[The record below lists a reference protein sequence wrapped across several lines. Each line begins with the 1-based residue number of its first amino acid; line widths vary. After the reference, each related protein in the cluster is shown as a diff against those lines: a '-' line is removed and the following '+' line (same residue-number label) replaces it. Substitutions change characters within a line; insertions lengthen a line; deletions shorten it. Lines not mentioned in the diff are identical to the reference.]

1 MDLQTIWFILIAV
14 LFTGYFFLEGF
25 DFGVGMLM
33 PFVSK
38 DDTDRRVVINS
49 IGPVWDGN
57 EVWLLTAGGA
67 MFAAF
72 PHWYATMFSGF
83 YLALFLML
91 VALIV
96 RVLAFEY
103 RSKIDSVQWRS
114 AWDAALVFGSFV
126 PALLWGVA
134 LTNVVRGLPIDEKMM
149 FTGNFFT
156 LLNPYALLGG
166 VVSVSVFLLHGALF
180 LALKTSGEVRERA
193 QRFAK
198 QAFLPVGVVLA
209 FFALLGYWQTD
220 FIAKLGIIPGTL
232 PLLAVSAYVAAYIFL
247 LRGQEGWA
255 FAMNGLM
262 IIFATV
268 VAFQGL
274 FPRVLIS
281 SLDPKNSLTIYTA
294 SSSQYSLTAMLIV
307 ALTFVPIVLAYQG
320 WTYWVFRQRVSR
332 QTIESH
338 GAQH

>member
-25 DFGVGMLM
+25 DFGVGMLL
-33 PFVSK
+33 PFVAK
-38 DDTDRRVVINS
+38 DDTDRRVVFNS

-67 MFAAF
+67 TFAAF

-96 RVLAFEY
+96 RVVAFEY
-103 RSKIDSVQWRS
+103 RSKLESPKWRN
-114 AWDAALVFGSFV
+114 AWDWALVFGSFV

-134 LTNVVRGLPIDEKMM
+134 LTNIVHGLPIDANKM

-156 LLNPYALLGG
+156 LLNPYSVLGG

-180 LALKTSGEVRERA
+180 LNLKTSGEVQQKARA
-193 QRFAK
+193 IAEK
-198 QAFLPVGVVLA
+198 MFLPVGLILA
-209 FFALLGYWQTD
+209 VFAVLGYSQTD
-220 FIAKLGIIPGTL
+220 FIGKLGIIPGTI
-232 PLLAVSAYVAAYIFL
+232 PLLAIVAFIGAFIFL
-247 LRGQEGWA
+247 KQKQDGWA
-255 FAMNGLM
+255 FAMNGLT
-262 IIFATV
+262 IIFGTI

-274 FPRVLIS
+274 FPRVMIS
-281 SLDPKNSLTIYTA
+281 SINPEYNLTIYNA

-307 ALTFVPIVLAYQG
+307 ALTFVPIVIAYQG
-320 WTYWVFRQRVSR
+320 WTYWVFRKRVSR
-332 QTIESH
+332 QTIEAH
-338 GAQH
+338 GH

>member
-1 MDLQTIWFILIAV
+1 MDLQTIWFILIAI

-25 DFGVGMLM
+25 DFGVGMLL

-38 DDTDRRVVINS
+38 DDTDRRVVINA

-103 RSKIDSVQWRS
+103 RSKLESVRWRG
-114 AWDAALVFGSFV
+114 AWDAALVFGSVV

-134 LTNVVRGLPIDEKMM
+134 LTNVVRGLPIDGKMM

-156 LLNPYALLGG
+156 LLNPYSILGG

-180 LALKTSGEVRERA
+180 LALKTTDEVRMRA
-193 QRFAK
+193 QRFANH
-198 QAFLPVGVVLA
+198 AFLPVGAVLA
-209 FFALLGYWQTD
+209 LFAVLGYSQTD
-220 FIAKLGIIPGTL
+220 FIGKLGVVPGTL
-232 PLLAVSAYVAAYIFL
+232 PLLAVAAYVAAYIFL
-247 LRGQEGWA
+247 RQGQDAWA
-255 FAMNGLM
+255 FLMNGLM
-262 IIFATV
+262 IVLGTV

-281 SLDPKNSLTIYTA
+281 SLDPKYSLTIYSA

-307 ALTFVPIVLAYQG
+307 ALSFVPIVVAYQG
-320 WTYWVFRQRVSR
+320 WTYWVFRKRISR
-332 QTIESH
+332 ESIELH
-338 GAQH
+338 TAHD

>member
-1 MDLQTIWFILIAV
+1 MDLQTIWFILIAI

-25 DFGVGMLM
+25 DFGVGMLL

-38 DDTDRRVVINS
+38 DDTDRRVVINA

-103 RSKIDSVQWRS
+103 RSKLESVRWRGI
-114 AWDAALVFGSFV
+114 WDAALVFGSAV

-156 LLNPYALLGG
+156 LLNPYSILGG
-166 VVSVSVFLLHGALF
+166 VVSVGVFLLHGALF
-180 LALKTSGEVRERA
+180 LSLKTTGDVRARA
-193 QRFAK
+193 QQFAN

-209 FFALLGYWQTD
+209 LFAVLGYSQTD
-220 FIAKLGIIPGTL
+220 FIGKLGLVPGTL
-232 PLLAVSAYVAAYIFL
+232 PLLAVVAYVAAYIFL
-247 LRGQEGWA
+247 RQGQDAWA
-255 FAMNGLM
+255 FLMNGLM
-262 IIFATV
+262 IVLGTV

-281 SLDPKNSLTIYTA
+281 SLDPKYSLTIYSA

-320 WTYWVFRQRVSR
+320 WTYWVFRKRISR
-332 QTIESH
+332 ESIEFH
-338 GAQH
+338 AAHD